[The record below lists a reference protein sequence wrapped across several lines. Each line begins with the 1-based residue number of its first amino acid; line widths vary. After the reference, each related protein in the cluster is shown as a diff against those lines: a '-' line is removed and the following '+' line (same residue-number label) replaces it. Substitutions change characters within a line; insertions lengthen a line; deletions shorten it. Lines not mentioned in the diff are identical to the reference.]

1 MKKALI
7 VVDYQ
12 KDFVDGALGFEKAVQ
27 LEQAICRKIE
37 QAREQS
43 EEILFTFDTHGDD
56 YLQTQEGRN
65 LPIEHCKKGSDGW
78 QLYGN
83 EGKIQS
89 IRLERRRKMK
99 KLLLILLTLLLC
111 TGCAAKTAQENPN
124 PADKKESIT
133 EEQPENTASLACRT
147 VKGEAFSIALSLP
160 DGWELKEQTPKRDAV
175 LAQALLYCEGKEM
188 AELSV
193 EEYEPVSGVPPQEH
207 YKVAY
212 ASLRLGSVAG
222 WEFEPYQPVF
232 AQDGVESVVATT
244 YHKDPAQMSSGKSAA
259 EVPYLEDIGVAS
271 FDQNKACYLTVSFAQ
286 DALTKEQAEE
296 FAKEI
301 RWESGQ

>member
-1 MKKALI
+1 
-7 VVDYQ
+7 
-12 KDFVDGALGFEKAVQ
+12 
-27 LEQAICRKIE
+27 
-37 QAREQS
+37 
-43 EEILFTFDTHGDD
+43 
-56 YLQTQEGRN
+56 
-65 LPIEHCKKGSDGW
+65 
-78 QLYGN
+78 
-83 EGKIQS
+83 
-89 IRLERRRKMK
+89 MK

-232 AQDGVESVVATT
+232 AQDGVESCCVSIPLRYMHTPIETISVDDVDKT
-244 YHKDPAQMSSGKSAA
+244 AQLIAA
-259 EVPYLEDIGVAS
+259 Y
-271 FDQNKACYLTVSFAQ
+271 
-286 DALTKEQAEE
+286 
-296 FAKEI
+296 AKRI
-301 RWESGQ
+301 VK

>member
-1 MKKALI
+1 
-7 VVDYQ
+7 
-12 KDFVDGALGFEKAVQ
+12 
-27 LEQAICRKIE
+27 
-37 QAREQS
+37 
-43 EEILFTFDTHGDD
+43 
-56 YLQTQEGRN
+56 
-65 LPIEHCKKGSDGW
+65 
-78 QLYGN
+78 
-83 EGKIQS
+83 
-89 IRLERRRKMK
+89 
-99 KLLLILLTLLLC
+99 
-111 TGCAAKTAQENPN
+111 
-124 PADKKESIT
+124 
-133 EEQPENTASLACRT
+133 
-147 VKGEAFSIALSLP
+147 
-160 DGWELKEQTPKRDAV
+160 
-175 LAQALLYCEGKEM
+175 M

-222 WEFEPYQPVF
+222 WEFEPFQPVF

>member
-1 MKKALI
+1 
-7 VVDYQ
+7 
-12 KDFVDGALGFEKAVQ
+12 
-27 LEQAICRKIE
+27 
-37 QAREQS
+37 
-43 EEILFTFDTHGDD
+43 
-56 YLQTQEGRN
+56 
-65 LPIEHCKKGSDGW
+65 
-78 QLYGN
+78 
-83 EGKIQS
+83 
-89 IRLERRRKMK
+89 MK

-222 WEFEPYQPVF
+222 WEFEPSQPVF

>member
-1 MKKALI
+1 
-7 VVDYQ
+7 
-12 KDFVDGALGFEKAVQ
+12 
-27 LEQAICRKIE
+27 
-37 QAREQS
+37 
-43 EEILFTFDTHGDD
+43 
-56 YLQTQEGRN
+56 
-65 LPIEHCKKGSDGW
+65 
-78 QLYGN
+78 
-83 EGKIQS
+83 
-89 IRLERRRKMK
+89 MK

-232 AQDGVESVVATT
+232 AQDGVESCCVSIPLRYMHTPIETISVDDVDKT
-244 YHKDPAQMSSGKSAA
+244 AQLIAAYAKRIGK
-259 EVPYLEDIGVAS
+259 
-271 FDQNKACYLTVSFAQ
+271 
-286 DALTKEQAEE
+286 
-296 FAKEI
+296 
-301 RWESGQ
+301 

>member
-1 MKKALI
+1 
-7 VVDYQ
+7 
-12 KDFVDGALGFEKAVQ
+12 
-27 LEQAICRKIE
+27 
-37 QAREQS
+37 
-43 EEILFTFDTHGDD
+43 
-56 YLQTQEGRN
+56 
-65 LPIEHCKKGSDGW
+65 
-78 QLYGN
+78 
-83 EGKIQS
+83 
-89 IRLERRRKMK
+89 MK

-133 EEQPENTASLACRT
+133 EEQPENTEVVPTDILWQENFNSAW
-147 VKGEAFSIALSLP
+147 LP

-259 EVPYLEDIGVAS
+259 EVPYLEGIGVAS

>member
-1 MKKALI
+1 MTGKEGVISAFLTGFI
-7 VVDYQ
+7 FVVLWLT
-12 KDFVDGALGFEKAVQ
+12 ACE
-27 LEQAICRKIE
+27 
-37 QAREQS
+37 
-43 EEILFTFDTHGDD
+43 
-56 YLQTQEGRN
+56 N
-65 LPIEHCKKGSDGW
+65 LP
-78 QLYGN
+78 YN

-89 IRLERRRKMK
+89 IRPERRRKMK

-175 LAQALLYCEGKEM
+175 LAQALLYCEGNEM

-244 YHKDPAQMSSGKSAA
+244 YHKDPAQMNSGKSAA
-259 EVPYLEDIGVAS
+259 EVPYLEGIGVAS

>member
-1 MKKALI
+1 
-7 VVDYQ
+7 
-12 KDFVDGALGFEKAVQ
+12 
-27 LEQAICRKIE
+27 
-37 QAREQS
+37 
-43 EEILFTFDTHGDD
+43 
-56 YLQTQEGRN
+56 
-65 LPIEHCKKGSDGW
+65 
-78 QLYGN
+78 
-83 EGKIQS
+83 
-89 IRLERRRKMK
+89 MK

-111 TGCAAKTAQENPN
+111 TGCAAKTTQENPN

-147 VKGEAFSIALSLP
+147 AKGEAFSIALSLP

-232 AQDGVESVVATT
+232 AQDGVESCCVSIPLRYMHTPIETISVDDVDKT
-244 YHKDPAQMSSGKSAA
+244 AQLIAA
-259 EVPYLEDIGVAS
+259 Y
-271 FDQNKACYLTVSFAQ
+271 
-286 DALTKEQAEE
+286 
-296 FAKEI
+296 AKRI
-301 RWESGQ
+301 VK

>member
-1 MKKALI
+1 
-7 VVDYQ
+7 
-12 KDFVDGALGFEKAVQ
+12 
-27 LEQAICRKIE
+27 
-37 QAREQS
+37 
-43 EEILFTFDTHGDD
+43 
-56 YLQTQEGRN
+56 
-65 LPIEHCKKGSDGW
+65 
-78 QLYGN
+78 
-83 EGKIQS
+83 
-89 IRLERRRKMK
+89 
-99 KLLLILLTLLLC
+99 
-111 TGCAAKTAQENPN
+111 
-124 PADKKESIT
+124 
-133 EEQPENTASLACRT
+133 
-147 VKGEAFSIALSLP
+147 
-160 DGWELKEQTPKRDAV
+160 
-175 LAQALLYCEGKEM
+175 M

-244 YHKDPAQMSSGKSAA
+244 YHKDPVQMNSGKSAA
-259 EVPYLEDIGVAS
+259 EVPYLEGIGVAS